1 VGAAAEREAGR
12 RARRKRL
19 TRSAD
24 FDRVFREGRSY
35 ANRHVVLH
43 VFARSR
49 REDGIEPH
57 EHAVGDSDAQAASTP
72 RLGISV
78 GRRVG
83 GAVER
88 NRVKRLMREAF
99 WAVAPELPAERDFV
113 IVARTEAAELAAREG
128 EPGFEA
134 AIRELVERA
143 GLTE

>member
-1 VGAAAEREAGR
+1 VGTAAERQTGR
-12 RARRKRL
+12 RGRGKRL

-35 ANRHVVLH
+35 ANRHLVLH
-43 VFARSR
+43 VFARAGGSTASGA
-49 REDGIEPH
+49 DGQGEGGPGVDT
-57 EHAVGDSDAQAASTP
+57 ADAP

-99 WAVAPELPAERDFV
+99 WAVAPELPPSRDFV
-113 IVARTEAAELAAREG
+113 LVARPDAAELAEREG
-128 EPGFEA
+128 ERGFEEA
-134 AIRELVERA
+134 LRELVARA
-143 GLTE
+143 GSTG